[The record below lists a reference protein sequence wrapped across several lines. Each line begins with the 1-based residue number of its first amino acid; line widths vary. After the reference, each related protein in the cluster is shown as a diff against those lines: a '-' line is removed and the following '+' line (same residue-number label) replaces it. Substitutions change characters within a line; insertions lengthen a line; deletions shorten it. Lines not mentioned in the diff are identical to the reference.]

1 MSEAPKPPAK
11 VGPASAIASA
21 RRDVSQLIEDLIKDL
36 DKKLSDNQENQPNR
50 SRSRSLTPAV
60 TQTTGRTRSAS
71 SSNSNVQTAKS
82 HTPYKSRFTSGIP
95 GSSPGHVAVATAV
108 RDNSAFSDTS
118 AGSERV
124 ATALSPTAQ
133 MQQTLENEPVKRTP
147 VTTETRRGR
156 SPTVRSNVNS
166 QANLKSYT
174 NKVSTSRSP
183 FSRATAR
190 STTPRT
196 ATNTERTAR
205 PLLAGEQTMDA
216 LRRGKLFGRSK
227 TPARAASARTST
239 TTPST
244 STSEYMSNE
253 VKTAAAIGTPCG
265 RTLGVPAKGAAA
277 ARSRST
283 SMERP
288 AFTRTAH
295 QQPSYRPIIPAPNTA
310 VLHGPFGPTIISAA
324 PASRSRADR
333 KSAQQQTAR
342 TPSRQTSTLPAN
354 ADILYGPSGPTVVVA
369 SDTAV
374 LHGPSGSSIIST
386 ASAPSSRTNS
396 ASKSRTRHER
406 AQQQVSKT
414 PSRETSTLPA
424 NADILHGP
432 SGPTVVVA
440 SNTAVL
446 HGPSGSSIISTA
458 SASTSRTNSASKSKT
473 IPVSRSKTDPKRAR
487 RQATLKPMRQ
497 TSAIPANANILHGP
511 SGPTVLVAS
520 NTAVLH
526 GPSGPSIIST
536 AAASSTISARVGED
550 KTAKT
555 VSEIRSRQSEAKL
568 RKSSTSPG
576 QAALSTRTALN
587 TDFFSPTSASGSRPL
602 TAVDKDS
609 WNLARNASSDTAA
622 SPRLATARSQSTKTA
637 LLASELSD
645 EKKSQEVGI
654 DDFLHK
660 PASDQ
665 QKQLASPSHSG
676 ATPHTRRKEEVSLQS
691 LWLLDSAQH
700 PQDQDSLQTAR
711 ARTPLD
717 ARARAG
723 SGSLAYQSQSP
734 LRTAIEDSMSP
745 TPGVTTAAEIPM
757 SPTPGVNTAIE
768 ETMSPTRG
776 VDTAREISTAPRDPT
791 NVFGT
796 PQTDST
802 RTALPNFTPTSGV
815 YTARSIDRTG
825 SESIGPTGRIVQPQ
839 PRRLFGS
846 DTYPRRSQSMQSDS
860 STSGNRTAS
869 IERRIALMRTRLYQQ
884 NQHHQAAPPISPYSS
899 TSSSGPGTP
908 EVRTARAIA
917 RRRGLFGPPS
927 QLSQPSGGV
936 RLGRLNRPSASTSSS
951 AESGNRFRSG
961 MFGQPSQIGTT
972 SDTTSSA
979 GIRVTFPERSL
990 DSAGVTSTP
999 AQNTPSGFTSS
1010 QQSRLPVLVRETT
1023 TPGLQRSTSS
1033 HLTDAPMGTAIPG
1046 STSDGTARQF
1056 TTDGSFPSRSLSS
1069 EGSRP
1074 DSTGS
1079 ELLGSG
1085 PQSRSKKIRPKRRI
1099 LRRPDTRVTYYG
1111 GMRKPK
1117 RINKRDLK
1125 QRRRA
1130 IALMTPMLSEDRT
1143 QVVSP
1148 DTQSDRRRDET
1159 SASTRTA
1166 IGGVNT
1172 DLAEAIAKVT
1182 QQELESGN
1190 IVIHEQNPDGT
1201 FKLELHL
1208 SCRTTS
1214 PRGHLNISGHAPVGL
1229 RPKKVMING
1238 KEVWVEN

>member
-21 RRDVSQLIEDLIKDL
+21 RRDVSQLIEDLIRDL
-36 DKKLSDNQENQPNR
+36 DKKLSDSQENQPNR

-60 TQTTGRTRSAS
+60 TQATGRTRSAS
-71 SSNSNVQTAKS
+71 SSDSNVQTAKS

-95 GSSPGHVAVATAV
+95 GRSSSTSGTTKSTYLKTADESTERVPSAISASYRDESPPSSPGHVAVATAV

-277 ARSRST
+277 A
-283 SMERP
+283 
-288 AFTRTAH
+288 
-295 QQPSYRPIIPAPNTA
+295 
-310 VLHGPFGPTIISAA
+310 
-324 PASRSRADR
+324 
-333 KSAQQQTAR
+333 
-342 TPSRQTSTLPAN
+342 
-354 ADILYGPSGPTVVVA
+354 
-369 SDTAV
+369 
-374 LHGPSGSSIIST
+374 
-386 ASAPSSRTNS
+386 
-396 ASKSRTRHER
+396 
-406 AQQQVSKT
+406 
-414 PSRETSTLPA
+414 
-424 NADILHGP
+424 
-432 SGPTVVVA
+432 
-440 SNTAVL
+440 
-446 HGPSGSSIISTA
+446 
-458 SASTSRTNSASKSKT
+458 
-473 IPVSRSKTDPKRAR
+473 
-487 RQATLKPMRQ
+487 
-497 TSAIPANANILHGP
+497 
-511 SGPTVLVAS
+511 
-520 NTAVLH
+520 
-526 GPSGPSIIST
+526 
-536 AAASSTISARVGED
+536 
-550 KTAKT
+550 
-555 VSEIRSRQSEAKL
+555 
-568 RKSSTSPG
+568 
-576 QAALSTRTALN
+576 
-587 TDFFSPTSASGSRPL
+587 SRPL

-899 TSSSGPGTP
+899 TSSSGPDTP

-936 RLGRLNRPSASTSSS
+936 RLG
-951 AESGNRFRSG
+951 
-961 MFGQPSQIGTT
+961 
-972 SDTTSSA
+972 
-979 GIRVTFPERSL
+979 
-990 DSAGVTSTP
+990 
-999 AQNTPSGFTSS
+999 
-1010 QQSRLPVLVRETT
+1010 
-1023 TPGLQRSTSS
+1023 
-1033 HLTDAPMGTAIPG
+1033 
-1046 STSDGTARQF
+1046 
-1056 TTDGSFPSRSLSS
+1056 S

-1166 IGGVNT
+1166 IGSVNT

>member
-95 GSSPGHVAVATAV
+95 GRSSSTSGTTKSTYLKTADESTERVPSAISASYRDESPPSSPGHVAVATAV

-776 VDTAREISTAPRDPT
+776 VDTARE
-791 NVFGT
+791 N
-796 PQTDST
+796 ST

-815 YTARSIDRTG
+815 YTARSIDRT
-825 SESIGPTGRIVQPQ
+825 
-839 PRRLFGS
+839 
-846 DTYPRRSQSMQSDS
+846 DPRRSQSMQSDS
-860 STSGNRTAS
+860 STSGN
-869 IERRIALMRTRLYQQ
+869 RLYQQ

>member
-21 RRDVSQLIEDLIKDL
+21 RRDVSQLIEDLIRDL
-36 DKKLSDNQENQPNR
+36 DKKLSDSQENQPNR

-60 TQTTGRTRSAS
+60 TQATGRTRSAS
-71 SSNSNVQTAKS
+71 SSDSNVQTAKS

-265 RTLGVPAKGAAA
+265 RTL
-277 ARSRST
+277 
-283 SMERP
+283 
-288 AFTRTAH
+288 
-295 QQPSYRPIIPAPNTA
+295 
-310 VLHGPFGPTIISAA
+310 
-324 PASRSRADR
+324 
-333 KSAQQQTAR
+333 
-342 TPSRQTSTLPAN
+342 
-354 ADILYGPSGPTVVVA
+354 
-369 SDTAV
+369 
-374 LHGPSGSSIIST
+374 
-386 ASAPSSRTNS
+386 
-396 ASKSRTRHER
+396 
-406 AQQQVSKT
+406 
-414 PSRETSTLPA
+414 
-424 NADILHGP
+424 
-432 SGPTVVVA
+432 
-440 SNTAVL
+440 
-446 HGPSGSSIISTA
+446 
-458 SASTSRTNSASKSKT
+458 
-473 IPVSRSKTDPKRAR
+473 
-487 RQATLKPMRQ
+487 
-497 TSAIPANANILHGP
+497 
-511 SGPTVLVAS
+511 
-520 NTAVLH
+520 
-526 GPSGPSIIST
+526 
-536 AAASSTISARVGED
+536 
-550 KTAKT
+550 
-555 VSEIRSRQSEAKL
+555 
-568 RKSSTSPG
+568 
-576 QAALSTRTALN
+576 
-587 TDFFSPTSASGSRPL
+587 
-602 TAVDKDS
+602 
-609 WNLARNASSDTAA
+609 
-622 SPRLATARSQSTKTA
+622 
-637 LLASELSD
+637 ELSD

-899 TSSSGPGTP
+899 TSSSGPDTP

-1166 IGGVNT
+1166 IGSVNT

>member
-1 MSEAPKPPAK
+1 MSEASKQPAK

-21 RRDVSQLIEDLIKDL
+21 RRDVSQLIEDLIRDL
-36 DKKLSDNQENQPNR
+36 DRKMSDGQENQPN
-50 SRSRSLTPAV
+50 
-60 TQTTGRTRSAS
+60 
-71 SSNSNVQTAKS
+71 
-82 HTPYKSRFTSGIP
+82 P
-95 GSSPGHVAVATAV
+95 GSPGHVAVATAV

-133 MQQTLENEPVKRTP
+133 MQQTLENE
-147 VTTETRRGR
+147 
-156 SPTVRSNVNS
+156 
-166 QANLKSYT
+166 
-174 NKVSTSRSP
+174 
-183 FSRATAR
+183 
-190 STTPRT
+190 
-196 ATNTERTAR
+196 R
-205 PLLAGEQTMDA
+205 P
-216 LRRGKLFGRSK
+216 
-227 TPARAASARTST
+227 
-239 TTPST
+239 
-244 STSEYMSNE
+244 
-253 VKTAAAIGTPCG
+253 
-265 RTLGVPAKGAAA
+265 PAKGTAA
-277 ARSRST
+277 ARSRS
-283 SMERP
+283 SSVERP
-288 AFTRTAH
+288 AFTRTAY

-310 VLHGPFGPTIISAA
+310 VLHGPFGPTIISAV

-333 KSAQQQTAR
+333 KIAQQQSAR
-342 TPSRQTSTLPAN
+342 TPLRQ
-354 ADILYGPSGPTVVVA
+354 
-369 SDTAV
+369 
-374 LHGPSGSSIIST
+374 
-386 ASAPSSRTNS
+386 
-396 ASKSRTRHER
+396 
-406 AQQQVSKT
+406 
-414 PSRETSTLPA
+414 TSTLPA

-432 SGPTVVVA
+432 SGPTVVIA
-440 SNTAVL
+440 SDTAVL

-473 IPVSRSKTDPKRAR
+473 IPVSRSKTNPKRAR
-487 RQATLKPMRQ
+487 RQATLKPLRQ

-511 SGPTVLVAS
+511 SGPTVIVAS

-536 AAASSTISARVGED
+536 AAASSTTRARVGED

-568 RKSSTSPG
+568 RQSSTSPG

-637 LLASELSD
+637 LLASGGSSASPMSPIPNTARLPSSSDVFAELSD

-654 DDFLHK
+654 DEFLHK

-665 QKQLASPSHSG
+665 QKQSASSPSHSG
-676 ATPHTRRKEEVSLQS
+676 ATPHSKRKEVVSLQS
-691 LWLLDSAQH
+691 LWLLDSAQQ
-700 PQDQDSLQTAR
+700 PQDQDTFQTAR

-723 SGSLAYQSQSP
+723 SGPPTYQSQSP
-734 LRTAIEDSMSP
+734 LRTAIKDSMSP

-768 ETMSPTRG
+768 
-776 VDTAREISTAPRDPT
+776 
-791 NVFGT
+791 
-796 PQTDST
+796 DST

-815 YTARSIDRTG
+815 YTARSIDRT
-825 SESIGPTGRIVQPQ
+825 
-839 PRRLFGS
+839 
-846 DTYPRRSQSMQSDS
+846 
-860 STSGNRTAS
+860 
-869 IERRIALMRTRLYQQ
+869 ALVFADPMSLRFHDPPFMKKVPANKKSKPEFQEARAEDLLAELCRLYQQ
-884 NQHHQAAPPISPYSS
+884 NQHQQVAPPISPYSS
-899 TSSSGPGTP
+899 TSSSGPDTP

-936 RLGRLNRPSASTSSS
+936 RLGRLNRPGVSTSSS

-990 DSAGVTSTP
+990 DSAGVTGTP

-1033 HLTDAPMGTAIPG
+1033 QLTDTSMGTAILG
-1046 STSDGTARQF
+1046 SASDGTARQF

-1117 RINKRDLK
+1117 RINK
-1125 QRRRA
+1125 
-1130 IALMTPMLSEDRT
+1130 
-1143 QVVSP
+1143 
-1148 DTQSDRRRDET
+1148 
-1159 SASTRTA
+1159 